1 MSWGVPQLLFGLWLV
16 PLTGVALFYA
26 HRQRRVAALRFA
38 NATMANRLMPTSSL
52 VRFWMHATLT
62 MLGIGLLVIAAA
74 RPRFGVTI
82 EQVAA
87 RGVDLFVLLD
97 VSRSMLAEDVL
108 PNRLERAKS
117 DILDLLPRLQGDRV
131 GLIAFAG
138 APVELV
144 PLTTDH
150 AYFRMALEDVDPD
163 SAPRGGSLIGDAIRR
178 AMEALEERRD
188 CDQVIV
194 LISDGDDHDSYP
206 MRAAEQAAERGIQI
220 ITIGL
225 GDTGDGARIPV
236 RREDGSLS
244 YKQQDDGQEVWSKLN
259 ETLLEQIASKTS
271 GAWVPARTRAYDLG
285 QIYEERLAGL
295 TRGEFQSEHRRRL
308 REQYQLFTGLG
319 LVFLLIG
326 QIIPESTRQTDT
338 PEIVQGSA

>member
-1 MSWGVPQLLFGLWLV
+1 MSWGVPQLLYGLWLV
-16 PLTGVALFYA
+16 PLTGVGMFYA
-26 HRQRRVAALRFA
+26 HCQRRVAALRFA
-38 NATMANRLMPTSSL
+38 NASMADRLMPTSSL
-52 VRFWMHATLT
+52 VRFWVRTT
-62 MLGIGLLVIAAA
+62 MTMVAVGLLVVAAA
-74 RPRFGVTI
+74 RPRFGVII
-82 EQVAA
+82 EQVTA

-97 VSRSMLAEDVL
+97 VSRSMLAEDVQ

-144 PLTTDH
+144 PLTTDQ
-150 AYFRMALEDVDPD
+150 AFFRMVLEDVDPD

-188 CDQVIV
+188 RDQVIV
-194 LISDGDDHDSYP
+194 LISDGDDHESYP
-206 MRAAEQAAERGIQI
+206 MQAAEQAAERGIQV

-225 GDTGDGARIPV
+225 GDTGEGARIPV
-236 RREDGSLS
+236 RKEDGSLS
-244 YKQQDDGQEVWSKLN
+244 YKQQEDGQEVWSKLN
-259 ETLLEQIASKTS
+259 ETLLEKIASKTS
-271 GAWVPARTRAYDLG
+271 GAWVPAGTRAYDLG

-326 QIIPESTRQTDT
+326 QIIPESARPTEA
-338 PEIVQGSA
+338 PEILQGTV